1 MGHMQAME
9 MAAHADLD
17 TALRWHLTSNHYPP
31 LPVALVEPAKQAIA
45 FANEGQWDVP
55 VALPDGISYR
65 GREFAPVWA
74 AVDGWHLDA
83 FIEEVDP

>member
-1 MGHMQAME
+1 MGNLQAQE
-9 MAAHADLD
+9 MVAHADFD
-17 TALRWHLTSNHYPP
+17 TALRWHLQHNHYPP
-31 LPVALVEPAKQAIA
+31 LPIELYDAAQTAIQ

-74 AVDGWHLDA
+74 AVEGWHLDA
-83 FIEEVDP
+83 FIQEPS